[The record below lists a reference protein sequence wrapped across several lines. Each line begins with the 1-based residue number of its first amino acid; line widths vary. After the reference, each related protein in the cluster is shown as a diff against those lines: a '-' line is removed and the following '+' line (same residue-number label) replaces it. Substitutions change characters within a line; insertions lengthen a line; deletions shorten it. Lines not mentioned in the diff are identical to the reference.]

1 MEALP
6 RYVPARTIRWCC
18 MSKPDLPPCSVRD
31 CKQAAGAII
40 NGALLC
46 GKHAVEELER
56 LGPLRAGDAN
66 LIVYPKRDLL

>member
-1 MEALP
+1 
-6 RYVPARTIRWCC
+6 

-46 GKHAVEELER
+46 GEHAVKELGKFR
-56 LGPLRAGDAN
+56 GPHKGTN
-66 LIVYPKRDLL
+66 GNENS